1 MVSKGGEMRR
11 DPGTV
16 LDEWLVASAKA
27 GSAPALGQLVTRWT
41 PRLLRH
47 ASRLLGDIDQA
58 QDAVQDAWVGA
69 ARGLRRLEDPA
80 RFPAWMF
87 ALVSRRCADRIRRSV
102 RDRRLAVRV
111 AEFPTPHARPDGADQ
126 RLDLRQ
132 AIERLPVEQRLVVSL
147 HYGEGL
153 GVEAIAAAHHLPSG
167 TVKSRLFAARQT
179 LKHVLEGDDHDEHR

>member
-1 MVSKGGEMRR
+1 MR

-16 LDEWLVASAKA
+16 LDEWLVASAKT
-27 GSAPALGQLVTRWT
+27 GSEPAFRQLVARWT

-47 ASRLLGDIDQA
+47 ASRLLGNIDQA

-87 ALVSRRCADRIRRSV
+87 ALVSRRCADRVRRSV
-102 RDRRLAVRV
+102 RDRRLAVQV
-111 AEFPTPHARPDGADQ
+111 AGLRGPPAEVNGADLC
-126 RLDLRQ
+126 LDLRL
-132 AIERLPVEQRLVVSL
+132 AIAGLPVEQRLVVSL
-147 HYGEGL
+147 HYGEGF
-153 GVEAIAAAHHLPSG
+153 GVDEIAAAHGLPPG

-179 LKHVLEGDDHDEHR
+179 LKSFLKGNDHDDDR

>member
-1 MVSKGGEMRR
+1 MRR

-27 GSAPALGQLVTRWT
+27 GGEVAFGQLVTRWT

-47 ASRLLGDIDQA
+47 ASHLLGDIDQA

-80 RFPAWMF
+80 GFPAWIF
-87 ALVSRRCADRIRRSV
+87 ALVSRRCADRVRRSV
-102 RDRRLAVRV
+102 RDRRLAVQV
-111 AEFPTPHARPDGADQ
+111 ADLRGSAAEGNGADR

-132 AIERLPVEQRLVVSL
+132 AIAGLPVEQRLVVSL
-147 HYGEGL
+147 HYVEGF
-153 GVEAIAAAHHLPSG
+153 GIDEIAAAHGLPPG

-179 LKHVLEGDDHDEHR
+179 LKSVLEGDEHDEHR

>member
-1 MVSKGGEMRR
+1 MRR

-16 LDEWLVASAKA
+16 LDEWLVASAKS
-27 GSAPALGQLVTRWT
+27 GSASALGQLVTRWT

-47 ASRLLGDIDQA
+47 ASHLLGDIDQA

-87 ALVSRRCADRIRRSV
+87 ALVSRRCADRVRRNV
-102 RDRRLAVRV
+102 RDRRLAVQV
-111 AEFPTPHARPDGADQ
+111 ADLGGPPAEANGADLN
-126 RLDLRQ
+126 LDLRQ
-132 AIERLPVEQRLVVSL
+132 AVAGLPVEQRLVVSL
-147 HYGEGL
+147 HYGEGF
-153 GVEAIAAAHHLPSG
+153 GVDEIAVAHGLPSG

-179 LKHVLEGDDHDEHR
+179 LKRFIQGDDK